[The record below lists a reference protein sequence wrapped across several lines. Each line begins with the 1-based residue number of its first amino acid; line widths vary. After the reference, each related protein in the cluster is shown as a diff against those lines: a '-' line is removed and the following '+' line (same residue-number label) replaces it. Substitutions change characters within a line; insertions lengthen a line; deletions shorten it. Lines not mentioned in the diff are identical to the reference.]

1 MNIPNILSILR
12 LALVPVFA
20 MVFHSGVRHAY
31 AIAAAIFVIASL
43 TDVLDG
49 YIARR
54 FNQITRLGRVL
65 DPMADK
71 LLKATAMVCLSIVGV
86 VPVWATVAL
95 FAKEFTMLF
104 GTIALYKRV
113 KEVPSSNIFGKTAEF
128 SICALI
134 IAQIIFDIP
143 LPVSNAL
150 WIVVMAMEFA
160 AMTIYIL
167 RSVRSVNQISEEI
180 HEN

>member
-1 MNIPNILSILR
+1 MNIPNLLSILR
-12 LALVPVFA
+12 LVLVPVFVF
-20 MVFHSGVRHAY
+20 VFHSGAKY
-31 AIAAAIFVIASL
+31 AFAIAAVIFVVASL

-71 LLKATAMVCLSIVGV
+71 LLKASAMVCLSIVRI

-95 FAKEFTMLF
+95 FVKELTMLF
-104 GTIALYKRV
+104 GAIALYRRV
-113 KEVPSSNIFGKTAEF
+113 KDVPGSNIFGKTAEF

-134 IAQIIFDIP
+134 VAQIIFDIP
-143 LPVSNAL
+143 LPVSTVL
-150 WIVVMAMEFA
+150 WIAVMAMEFA
-160 AMTIYIL
+160 AMTIYIV
-167 RSVRSVNQISEEI
+167 RAVRSVNQTREEI